1 MVDTMQARP
10 EDAGRLDFDA
20 AHADAAVMFYK
31 LSGENGALA
40 NELRKKHEFVS
51 RELLQS
57 YAHAVHRRGR
67 PEDRE
72 RELGRARDFAE
83 TLFMLEHGVHRYDKA
98 GMELWDDWEEAL
110 AERAAEYMQGL
121 HEEQIA
127 SAEL

>member
-1 MVDTMQARP
+1 MSQTDQVRP

-20 AHADAAVMFYK
+20 AHAEATVFFYK

-40 NELRKKHEFVS
+40 NELRKKHEFVR
-51 RELLQS
+51 RELFNS

-72 RELGRARDFAE
+72 RELGRAQDFAE
-83 TLFMLEHGVHRYDKA
+83 TLFMLEHGVHRYDKD
-98 GMELWDDWEEAL
+98 GMGLWDEFIEAL
-110 AERAAEYMQGL
+110 AERAADYMQGL